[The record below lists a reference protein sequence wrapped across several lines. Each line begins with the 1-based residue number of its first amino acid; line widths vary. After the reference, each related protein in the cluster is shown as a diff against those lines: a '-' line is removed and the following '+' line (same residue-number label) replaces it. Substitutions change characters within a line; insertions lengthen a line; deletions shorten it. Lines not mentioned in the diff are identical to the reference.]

1 MGQGGRS
8 RGQRAACSEVASP
21 FLTPSPNTH
30 TRTHTRAHAAET
42 SHSSVYATGDA
53 TSPPGLL
60 ALHYAKFNLNG
71 APWGAAVVDGYKGVV
86 AMMGMSGAYAGLNVT
101 VAGGS
106 GTRVV
111 LAGNQGWVNT
121 TTLDVSGGALA
132 ASFLNLCVA
141 QCLPSQYF
149 NPPQSLYP
157 GAMADITAAV
167 DATRRLGALD
177 VALNFPWL
185 SSA

>member
-1 MGQGGRS
+1 MTPAEHDLSTWAHDHAFDSGNRS
-8 RGQRAACSEVASP
+8 GEAR
-21 FLTPSPNTH
+21 
-30 TRTHTRAHAAET
+30 
-42 SHSSVYATGDA
+42 
-53 TSPPGLL
+53 
-60 ALHYAKFNLNG
+60 
-71 APWGAAVVDGYKGVV
+71 
-86 AMMGMSGAYAGLNVT
+86 
-101 VAGGS
+101 
-106 GTRVV
+106 TRVV